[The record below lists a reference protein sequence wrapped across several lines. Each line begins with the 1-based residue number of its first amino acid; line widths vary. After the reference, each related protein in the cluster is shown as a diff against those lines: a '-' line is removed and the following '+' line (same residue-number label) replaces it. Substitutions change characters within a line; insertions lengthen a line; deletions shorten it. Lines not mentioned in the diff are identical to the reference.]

1 VIADHIMFTG
11 VNILLAWSVYVI
23 LLSGSVSFANGAFMA
38 IGGYG
43 AGVFT
48 TKFGL
53 PLFVGIPI
61 AALGTAAFGMIIGL
75 PALRT
80 RGIYLILVTTG
91 IAFCVK
97 NAIEAIP
104 YVGGVRGMRG
114 LVGAEP
120 WHVWVIVAVVGLL
133 LWLLSRTALQRI
145 LDATREDELVARSLG
160 VNTVYVKVIAFGA
173 GAALAAVAGGLYAHY
188 MYVINPEHFGILV
201 SVYVVLYV
209 IMGGVNNMWGPPL
222 GAAVMT
228 LLPELIRGLQ
238 AWRPIVFGIVIVVL
252 LLVRPEGLLP
262 FRSATARAKDAQRD

>member
-1 VIADHIMFTG
+1 VISDHIMFTG
-11 VNILLAWSVYVI
+11 INILLAWSVYVI

-38 IGGYG
+38 IGGY
-43 AGVFT
+43 ATGVAT

-61 AALGTAAFGMIIGL
+61 AALGTAAFGMVIAL

-97 NAIEAIP
+97 NAIESIP
-104 YVGGVRGMRG
+104 YIGGVRGMRG

-120 WHVWVIVAVVGLL
+120 WHVWTIVAAVGLL
-133 LWLLSRTALQRI
+133 LWLLSRTPLQRI
-145 LDATREDELVARSLG
+145 LDATREDELVASAMG
-160 VNTVYVKVIAFGA
+160 INTVYVKVVAFGT

-209 IMGGVNNMWGPPL
+209 ILGGINNMWGPPL
-222 GAAVMT
+222 GAVVMT
-228 LLPELIRGLQ
+228 LVPELIRGLHE
-238 AWRPIVFGIVIVVL
+238 WRPVVFGVVIVVL
-252 LLVRPEGLLP
+252 LLVRPEGLLS
-262 FRSATARAKDAQRD
+262 FRRSSVRAQEARRD

>member
-1 VIADHIMFTG
+1 MIADHIMFTG

-53 PLFVGIPI
+53 PLVVGIPI

-120 WHVWVIVAVVGLL
+120 WHVW
-133 LWLLSRTALQRI
+133 R
-145 LDATREDELVARSLG
+145 
-160 VNTVYVKVIAFGA
+160 
-173 GAALAAVAGGLYAHY
+173 
-188 MYVINPEHFGILV
+188 
-201 SVYVVLYV
+201 
-209 IMGGVNNMWGPPL
+209 
-222 GAAVMT
+222 
-228 LLPELIRGLQ
+228 
-238 AWRPIVFGIVIVVL
+238 
-252 LLVRPEGLLP
+252 
-262 FRSATARAKDAQRD
+262 

>member
-1 VIADHIMFTG
+1 MIQDHIMFTG
-11 VNILLAWSVYVI
+11 INILLAWSVYVI

-38 IGGYG
+38 IGGY
-43 AGVFT
+43 ASGVVT

-97 NAIEAIP
+97 NAIESIP

-120 WHVWVIVAVVGLL
+120 WHVWVLVAIVGLL
-133 LWLLSRTALQRI
+133 LWLLSRTPLQRI
-145 LDATREDELVARSLG
+145 LDATREDELVARAMG
-160 VNTVYVKVIAFGA
+160 INTVYVKVIAFGS
-173 GAALAAVAGGLYAHY
+173 GAALAAVAGGFYAHY

-201 SVYVVLYV
+201 SVFVVLYV
-209 IMGGVNNMWGPPL
+209 ILGGTNNMWGAPL
-222 GAAVMT
+222 GATVMT
-228 LLPELIRGLQ
+228 LVPEVIRGLHE
-238 AWRPIVFGIVIVVL
+238 WRPIVFGVVIIVL

-262 FRSATARAKDAQRD
+262 FRAKSARARDARDG

>member
-1 VIADHIMFTG
+1 MTWECLYVIADHIMFTG

-53 PLFVGIPI
+53 PLVVGIPI

-120 WHVWVIVAVVGLL
+120 WHVWLIVAVVACSGRCRARPC
-133 LWLLSRTALQRI
+133 SASSMPRARTSGWH
-145 LDATREDELVARSLG
+145 ARSAS
-160 VNTVYVKVIAFGA
+160 IR
-173 GAALAAVAGGLYAHY
+173 
-188 MYVINPEHFGILV
+188 
-201 SVYVVLYV
+201 SV
-209 IMGGVNNMWGPPL
+209 
-222 GAAVMT
+222 
-228 LLPELIRGLQ
+228 
-238 AWRPIVFGIVIVVL
+238 
-252 LLVRPEGLLP
+252 
-262 FRSATARAKDAQRD
+262 